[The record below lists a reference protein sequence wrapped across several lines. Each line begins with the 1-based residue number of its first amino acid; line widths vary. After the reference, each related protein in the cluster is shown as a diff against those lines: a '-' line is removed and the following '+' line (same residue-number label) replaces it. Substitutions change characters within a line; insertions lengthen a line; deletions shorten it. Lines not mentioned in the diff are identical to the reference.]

1 MPIDIH
7 EYPYPTGE
15 ELVRR
20 VDEIEAEL
28 DAMEA
33 RGEEPTDDEIM
44 HYSVLVVR
52 LVRQERRDEEARNA
66 SRG

>member
-1 MPIDIH
+1 LIDDD
-7 EYPYPTGE
+7 PYPTGE

-28 DAMEA
+28 DAMKA
-33 RGEEPTDDEIM
+33 RGEEPTEDELM

-52 LVRQERRDEEARNA
+52 LVRHERREEEARN
-66 SRG
+66 SGG